1 MQRRC
6 DISLAGIDEVR
17 IHIIDDVRMIIKENN
32 LWDGSYRKMT
42 AFASFMPESRQQSGY
57 ESAFT
62 KWPEWKTDNGL
73 VIKFGKTTYTVSGDN
88 AYDEGIYVIG
98 AVAGKH
104 VVQFRSSLNSQLL
117 SSAYQMRFKTVT
129 VPASSRRAAEVQTD
143 YHTLELDPVRITPDA
158 CYPAEGRTFTLTR
171 EEN

>member
-42 AFASFMPESRQQSGY
+42 AFASFAPDSQHQNEY
-57 ESAFT
+57 ETVFT

-73 VIKFGKTTYTVSGDN
+73 VIKFEKTTYTVSGDG

-98 AVAGKH
+98 TVAGKY
-104 VVQFRSSLNSQLL
+104 VVQFRSSLNSILL
-117 SSAYQMRFKTVT
+117 SSAYEMRFKTVT
-129 VPASSRRAAEVQTD
+129 IPSSPHRSVEVQTD
-143 YHTLELDPVRITPDA
+143 YHTLTLDPVRLAPDA
-158 CYPAEGRTFTLTR
+158 CYSAEGRTFTLTR
-171 EEN
+171 EAG

>member
-17 IHIIDDVRMIIKENN
+17 IHIIDDVRMLIKENN

-42 AFASFMPESRQQSGY
+42 ALASFASESRQQDEY
-57 ESAFT
+57 ETAFA

-73 VIKFGKTTYTVSGDN
+73 VITFGKTSYTVSGDN
-88 AYDEGIYVIG
+88 AYDEGIYVTG

-104 VVQFRSSLNSQLL
+104 VVQFRSSLNSPLL
-117 SSAYQMRFKTVT
+117 SSAYEMRFKSVT
-129 VPASSRRAAEVQTD
+129 IPAASRRPAEIQTD
-143 YHTLELDPVRITPDA
+143 YHTLELAPVRIAPDA
-158 CYPAEGRTFTLTR
+158 CYSAEGRTFTLTR
-171 EEN
+171 EAD